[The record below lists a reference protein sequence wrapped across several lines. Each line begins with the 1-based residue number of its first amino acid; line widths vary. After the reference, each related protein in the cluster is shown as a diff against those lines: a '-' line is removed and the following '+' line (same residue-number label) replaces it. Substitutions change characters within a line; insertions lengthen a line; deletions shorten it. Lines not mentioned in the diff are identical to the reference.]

1 MSHFP
6 AFKATKYQ
14 PAIFWLLYA
23 AFTLQAVQAQSELP
37 LYVKTTGKLPQ
48 LAWSTGTDRLGSA
61 KMGYIDTGIILEVAD
76 TVGSLYKIKLSAHRH
91 AYIEKSL
98 VSPIEMVMKP
108 AIATAESWR
117 VKGGD
122 GPDSLTINLGRK
134 VAYQSWMETRPSR
147 IVLELYGVQAN
158 TNWITQLRSAR
169 EVASVDYRQVE
180 DDVVQV
186 VIQLK
191 HTQHYGYHIAYRGSQ
206 LLLTVRIPPQDKKLK
221 DKLIVIDAGHGG
233 TNIGAR
239 GGTSGIL
246 EKDYT
251 LLFAKALEKNL
262 KEKGMRVL
270 MVRDKDTLIDN
281 KDRVLWTIAQNPDL
295 FISIHFNSA
304 GRKEVRG
311 TSTYYK
317 NVAFKPLAASIL
329 NQLLEIND
337 LQEFG
342 LVGSFNFQ
350 PVQPTEYPSCLVEVA
365 FLSNPEDEKM
375 VMNIDFR
382 NKVAKQIKL
391 GIQDWFDGIR
401 ELEVA
406 GQKN

>member
-1 MSHFP
+1 MPYILSFTRSNFTA
-6 AFKATKYQ
+6 AF
-14 PAIFWLLYA
+14 FWLICA
-23 AFTLQAVQAQSELP
+23 AFCSKVVQAQSEIP

-48 LAWSTGTDRLGSA
+48 LAWSAGTDRLGSA

-76 TVGSLYKIKLSAHRH
+76 TLGSLYKIKLAANRH

-98 VSPIEMVMKP
+98 VTPIEMVMKP
-108 AIATAESWR
+108 AVVSSESWR

-191 HTQHYGYHIAYRGSQ
+191 HLQHYGYHIAYRGNQ
-206 LLLTVRIPPQDKKLK
+206 LLLTVRVPPQDKKLK

-251 LLFAKALEKNL
+251 LLFAQALEKAL
-262 KEKGMRVL
+262 KEKGVRVL
-270 MVRDKDTLIDN
+270 MIRDKDTLIDN

-295 FISIHFNSA
+295 FISIHFNSS

-375 VMNIDFR
+375 VMDVNFR
-382 NKVAKQIKL
+382 NKLAKQIKL
-391 GIQDWFDGIR
+391 GIQGWFEGIR
-401 ELEVA
+401 ERDA
-406 GQKN
+406 PAPKN